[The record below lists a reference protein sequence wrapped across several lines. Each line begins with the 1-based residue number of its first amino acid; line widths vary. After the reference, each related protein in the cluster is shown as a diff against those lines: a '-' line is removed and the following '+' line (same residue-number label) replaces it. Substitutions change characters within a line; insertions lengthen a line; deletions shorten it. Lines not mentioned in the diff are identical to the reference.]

1 MTSVQS
7 EAAVPAGNERMLI
20 DGELQYTVSGAKS
33 DVIHPA
39 SEDVPGQVTDGS
51 VADME
56 RAVRAARRAFDGRRD
71 GEEGFKEYLES
82 KTVGMPA

>member
-20 DGELQYTVSGAKS
+20 DGELQYTVSGAKL

-39 SEDVPGQVTDGS
+39 SEDVPGQATDGS

-56 RAVRAARRAFDGRRD
+56 RAVGAARRAFDGRRN
-71 GEEGFKEYLES
+71 GEEGFKEYLKS